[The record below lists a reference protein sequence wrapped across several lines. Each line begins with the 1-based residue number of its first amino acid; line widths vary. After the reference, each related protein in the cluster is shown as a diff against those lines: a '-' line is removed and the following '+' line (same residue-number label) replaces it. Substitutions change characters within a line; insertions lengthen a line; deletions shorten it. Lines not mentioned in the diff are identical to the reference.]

1 LAQESELARSAV
13 KLQSALADNSQVSP
27 ATPRLPGGPLIRKQL
42 VKVVEELTKE
52 KLLLEEKFLSF
63 QLTST
68 FETGQPLPLSS
79 SSLSA
84 CQPLLPLLRV

>member
-1 LAQESELARSAV
+1 
-13 KLQSALADNSQVSP
+13 
-27 ATPRLPGGPLIRKQL
+27 